1 MKPIIFC
8 DFDGTI
14 TNTDN
19 IISIMKTFA
28 PPEWE
33 KLKDDVLQQKISIS
47 SGVGKMFSLLD
58 SGLKADIIQ
67 FVKETAHIRPG
78 FREFV
83 KYTEQAGIPLY
94 IVSGGMDF
102 FIAPL
107 LKDILP
113 TDAVFCNNA
122 HFDKKKI
129 YIEWPHACDDQCDN
143 ECGCCKPTIMRQM
156 AGADDYIYVIG
167 DSVTDFEAAKQADLV
182 IARDILL
189 EKCVNE
195 GLPHH
200 GFETFYDVL
209 DILKQREEVKA

>member
-19 IISIMKTFA
+19 IISIMKKFA

-67 FVKETAHIRPG
+67 FVKETANVRQG
-78 FREFV
+78 FRDFV
-83 KYTEQAGIPLY
+83 KYTEHAGIPLY

-107 LKDILP
+107 LEDILP
-113 TDAVFCNNA
+113 TDAVLCNNA

-129 YIEWPHACDDQCDN
+129 YIEWPHACDDQCDK

-156 AGADDYIYVIG
+156 AGEDDYIYVIG

-195 GLPHH
+195 GLPHQ

-209 DILKQREEVKA
+209 DILKQREEVRA

>member
-19 IISIMKTFA
+19 IISIMKKFA

-33 KLKDDVLQQKISIS
+33 RLKDDVLRQKISIS
-47 SGVGKMFSLLD
+47 SGVGEMFSLLD
-58 SGLKADIIQ
+58 SDLKAEIIQ
-67 FVKETAHIRPG
+67 FVKEKAHIRPG
-78 FREFV
+78 FHDFV
-83 KYTEQAGIPLY
+83 EYTKQVGIPLY

-107 LKDILP
+107 LNDILP
-113 TDAVFCNNA
+113 TGTVFCNNA

-143 ECGCCKPTIMRQM
+143 ECGCCKPSIMRQM
-156 AGADDYIYVIG
+156 ASADDFMYVIG
-167 DSVTDFEAAKQADLV
+167 DSVTDFEAAKRADFV

-189 EKCVNE
+189 EKCISE
-195 GLPHH
+195 GLPHR
-200 GFETFYDVL
+200 GFETFYDVME
-209 DILKQREEVKA
+209 ILKQREEAKS